1 MNVQAKETK
10 AAANPEALMGKL
22 PMPPKFANVAD
33 ERLHRKQR
41 LAAGFRLFS
50 KFGFDEGVAGH
61 ITARDPEFPDTF
73 WVNPFGVHFSQI
85 KASNLIRCDH
95 KGSVVEGDY
104 PVNTAAFVIHSRVHA
119 ARPDAVAAAHSHST
133 YGRAFSTLGRPLAP
147 ITQDV
152 CAFYN
157 DHALYDD
164 FGGVAVELDEGQRIA
179 EAIGKKKAAILQ
191 NHGLITVGGDGR
203 RGGVVVHHDGAFVPG
218 AACRGGGAER
228 GRDAETHFARGCGA
242 ILQDHRQ
249 SVRRLVPVPAALCAH
264 RQGATGPAGL
274 RRKFCVI
281 P

>member
-1 MNVQAKETK
+1 MNVQTKDTK
-10 AAANPEALMGKL
+10 APADPAAMMGKL
-22 PMPPKFANVAD
+22 PMPPKFANPAD

-85 KASNLIRCDH
+85 KVSNLIRCDH
-95 KGSVVEGDY
+95 SGEVVEGDY

-133 YGRAFSTLGRPLAP
+133 YGRAFSTLGRTLAP

-164 FGGVAVELDEGQRIA
+164 FGGVVVELDEGQRIA
-179 EAIGKKKAAILQ
+179 EAIGKHKAAILQ
-191 NHGLITVGGDGR
+191 NHGLITVGGTVDEAVWWFITMER
-203 RGGVVVHHDGAFVPG
+203 SCQVQLL
-218 AACRGGGAER
+218 AE
-228 GRDAETHFARGCGA
+228 
-242 ILQDHRQ
+242 
-249 SVRRLVPVPAALCAH
+249 AALCDGETLKLISPKAAAQVYAITGNAFAGWFQFQPLYERIV
-264 RQGATGPAGL
+264 RQEPDL
-274 RRKFCVI
+274 LE
-281 P
+281 